1 MKSQK
6 NKIIKDKI
14 KLLKKSKL
22 KTKKY
27 QSNKCHSKYNEDL
40 SFINISEISEIKSPS
55 IMSPCYLNT
64 NNENKE
70 NLTTNN
76 NNFIDNKSFQSK
88 SPINNLSMT
97 HENNIF
103 LGNASTLNTYRF
115 NNCYDYDLNNFYMVH
130 LDNFNKNTYSQNYI
144 LNIKKKN
151 LAERLKEEIQKSI
164 DTKQIRSSL
173 LMSNGSNLIDIK
185 KSKSK
190 SKKNKSNKH
199 IVFNNNNICENNEIN
214 FNSSKCMKINNNS
227 NGNSIIKDKN
237 TSKTLKSNIPDYVN
251 FLKIR
256 QKQIINSIGF
266 RNKIKRH
273 SKYY

>member
-1 MKSQK
+1 LNLNSSHNSNEELVTKINEIKKYTLKTENNEQYSINKIKSASSTLNMINKYPKSMKSQK

-27 QSNKCHSKYNEDL
+27 QSNKCHSKYNEHL
-40 SFINISEISEIKSPS
+40 SFINISEISERKSPS

-103 LGNASTLNTYRF
+103 LGGNPYE
-115 NNCYDYDLNNFYMVH
+115 DH
-130 LDNFNKNTYSQNYI
+130 DNKDQ
-144 LNIKKKN
+144 
-151 LAERLKEEIQKSI
+151 RHQ
-164 DTKQIRSSL
+164 RSPL
-173 LMSNGSNLIDIK
+173 
-185 KSKSK
+185 
-190 SKKNKSNKH
+190 
-199 IVFNNNNICENNEIN
+199 
-214 FNSSKCMKINNNS
+214 
-227 NGNSIIKDKN
+227 
-237 TSKTLKSNIPDYVN
+237 
-251 FLKIR
+251 R
-256 QKQIINSIGF
+256 
-266 RNKIKRH
+266 
-273 SKYY
+273 